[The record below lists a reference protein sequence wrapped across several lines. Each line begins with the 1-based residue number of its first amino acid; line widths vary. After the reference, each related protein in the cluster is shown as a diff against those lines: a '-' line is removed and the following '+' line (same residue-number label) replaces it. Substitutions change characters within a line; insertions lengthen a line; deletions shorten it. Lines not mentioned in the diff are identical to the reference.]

1 MSRIATFAVLWLC
14 AVLSTAAAVTRSHAL
29 AAQNAA
35 TEAERP
41 ALEADHAFL
50 EAVAKGD
57 HAALDTLLDM
67 GFTWTDAAG
76 KTLSRAQ
83 VLREIP
89 KPLISDA
96 QDPGPQGRN
105 YGDLEAV
112 QEHKLKDNILRIW
125 VR

>member
-67 GFTWTDAAG
+67 GFTWTDATG
-76 KTLSRAQ
+76 RTLTRPQ
-83 VLREIP
+83 VVREIP
-89 KPLISDA
+89 KPLID
-96 QDPGPQGRN
+96 DPGFQGPL
-105 YGDLEAV
+105 GS
-112 QEHKLKDNILRIW
+112 QT
-125 VR
+125 